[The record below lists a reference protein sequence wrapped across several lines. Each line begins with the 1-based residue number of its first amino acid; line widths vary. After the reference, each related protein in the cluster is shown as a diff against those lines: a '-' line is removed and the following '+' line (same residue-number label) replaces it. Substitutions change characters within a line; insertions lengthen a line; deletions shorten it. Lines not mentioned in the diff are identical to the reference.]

1 MTENILE
8 IENELGEKIN
18 LYVLATINNNNQ
30 LYIIYTDNTFDEEN
44 LPNLFVSEI
53 IKEENGFRLEEIDNY
68 EEIEAISKE
77 MDKILSNYQ

>member
-53 IKEENGFRLEEIDNY
+53 IKEENGFRLEEINNY
-68 EEIEAISKE
+68 EEIDAISKE